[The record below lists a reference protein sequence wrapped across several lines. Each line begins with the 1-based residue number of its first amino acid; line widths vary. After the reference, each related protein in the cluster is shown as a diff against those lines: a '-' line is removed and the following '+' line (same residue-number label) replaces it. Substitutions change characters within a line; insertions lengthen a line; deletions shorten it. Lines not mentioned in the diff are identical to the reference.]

1 MTDCYRPNCGLVF
14 RFFGKSVKFSFYK
27 TPVNDEGKPTAE
39 HTAAGKRQPRKQTFR
54 ERWRRMSLPN
64 KLMFF
69 ATVVIAFGTVVN
81 VSVLVLQLASRD
93 FWLS

>member
-1 MTDCYRPNCGLVF
+1 
-14 RFFGKSVKFSFYK
+14 
-27 TPVNDEGKPTAE
+27 
-39 HTAAGKRQPRKQTFR
+39 
-54 ERWRRMSLPN
+54 MSLPN